1 MFQSFINSDASSYC
15 SSWSE
20 ELIDILL
27 DKVFKIINKIVQII
41 HWWYRYLLINVFLQR
56 YYSQQLNLI
65 AKHQNSANKK
75 SLHICGK

>member
-27 DKVFKIINKIVQII
+27 DKVLKIIIKIGQII
-41 HWWYRYLLINVFLQR
+41 HWWYRYLLINVLLQR
-56 YYSQQLNLI
+56 YYSVYVT
-65 AKHQNSANKK
+65 AKFRNNY
-75 SLHICGK
+75 